1 MVNACFYLCSQSSTL
16 VIAFDWIGD
25 YERLGKL
32 SVINDEKKLL
42 SRKSFPNVSI
52 MVSLNQF
59 RDIPSGGIEILS
71 KN

>member
-32 SVINDEKKLL
+32 GVINDEKNFYPESL
-42 SRKSFPNVSI
+42 SLMF
-52 MVSLNQF
+52 Q
-59 RDIPSGGIEILS
+59 
-71 KN
+71 